1 MGSKENPADLGR
13 RGGKAGECVNLW
25 FQGPSWLPYPENW
38 PSDIVT
44 SPSNE
49 TQAEAKVIKEVLA
62 VRICSW
68 IRRFI
73 QNCKLKRQ
81 QKISGP
87 LYTAETNRQIEFL
100 VRDSQVRC
108 LNTASFEE
116 DQLPLN
122 LQKNED
128 GLYECRGRIQGDYP
142 IYLPVS
148 ALFTKKLVMHVHTQ
162 TLRGGVG
169 MTMAKVREKYWV
181 PRLRCLTKQVIRSCH
196 GCKWFQVAALPNPPT
211 GTLPKERTAG
221 SVPFKCNGVDFA
233 GPIKYL
239 SKTKKEMEAYIV
251 LYACSLTREVYLD
264 LLPSQSTDEFLSSL
278 KRFIARRGH
287 PEKIFSDNGSSE
299 VAEERYER

>member
-1 MGSKENPADLGR
+1 MCGS
-13 RGGKAGECVNLW
+13 V

-81 QKISGP
+81 QKISEP

-108 LNTASFEE
+108 MNTASFEE
-116 DQLPLN
+116 DQLRLN

-128 GLYECRGRIQGDYP
+128 GLYECRGLIQGDYP
-142 IYLPVS
+142 IYLPES

-162 TLRGGVG
+162 TLRGES
-169 MTMAKVREKYWV
+169 A
-181 PRLRCLTKQVIRSCH
+181 
-196 GCKWFQVAALPNPPT
+196 
-211 GTLPKERTAG
+211 
-221 SVPFKCNGVDFA
+221 
-233 GPIKYL
+233 
-239 SKTKKEMEAYIV
+239 
-251 LYACSLTREVYLD
+251 
-264 LLPSQSTDEFLSSL
+264 
-278 KRFIARRGH
+278 
-287 PEKIFSDNGSSE
+287 
-299 VAEERYER
+299 